1 MSSWRRTYWVVFVSN
16 LITAVGMMSFL
27 PFFPAIL
34 EDMGVHDPDA
44 RATWSGLCFGAGPLA
59 AAFMGPIWGSIGDR
73 FGRKLMVVRALVS
86 ISVFVGAMSFA
97 TSPWQ
102 LLGLRLGQ
110 GIFSGFVPP
119 SITLVSVAS
128 PREIQGR
135 VTGSL
140 QAALPTGMI
149 LGPLAGAFI
158 QANYGMSSVFTFVSI
173 AVATSA
179 VLVMLFATEDPSLRM
194 TLERFSPTT
203 VLANA
208 MRDLKHILE
217 QPKLRWVLA
226 VLFVVHFGMGTTNP
240 LLQIYVEELWD
251 GDPARVE
258 SLTAWLFSAF
268 AVAGV
273 VVLPIWGRLGDR
285 AGHGRML
292 AVAALLTAASF
303 VAHAAVAAYAW
314 LFVARVGLGVA
325 FPGTNAASFG
335 LAATETAEDR
345 RGGAFAA
352 VFSARAFA
360 LSLGAIFGG
369 ALCTVL
375 TLPGLFLAAGLTV
388 VLVLAVLQ
396 LRGRGEA
403 DGGGV
408 DRGPLAVG

>member
-1 MSSWRRTYWVVFVSN
+1 MSSWRRTYWVVFFSN

-86 ISVFVGAMSFA
+86 ISIFVGAMSFA
-97 TSPWQ
+97 TAPWQ
-102 LLGLRLGQ
+102 LLALRVGQ

-149 LGPLAGAFI
+149 LGPLAGDFV
-158 QANYGMSSVFTFVSI
+158 QANWGMSSIFTFVSI
-173 AVATSA
+173 AVAVSA
-179 VLVMLFATEDPSLRM
+179 VLVVLFATEDPSLRM
-194 TLERFSPTT
+194 TIERFSPTT
-203 VLANA
+203 VLGDA
-208 MRDLKHILE
+208 MRDLRGILE
-217 QPKLRWVLA
+217 QPRLRWVLA
-226 VLFVVHFGMGTTNP
+226 VLFIAHFGMGTTNP
-240 LLQIYVEELWD
+240 LMQLYVEDLWT

-273 VVLPIWGRLGDR
+273 VALPIWGRLGDR
-285 AGHGRML
+285 AGHRRML
-292 AVAALLTAASF
+292 AIAALLSAASF
-303 VAHAAVAAYAW
+303 VAHAAVASYAW
-314 LFVARVGLGVA
+314 LFVARVGLGIA

-335 LAATETAEDR
+335 VAATETAEDR

-360 LSLGAIFGG
+360 VSLGAIVGG
-369 ALCTVL
+369 VLCTVL
-375 TLPGLFLAAGLTV
+375 TLRGLFLSAGTAV
-388 VLVLAVLQ
+388 VLVLVVLQ
-396 LRGRGEA
+396 LRGRGK
-403 DGGGV
+403 
-408 DRGPLAVG
+408 DRG

>member
-16 LITAVGMMSFL
+16 LITAIGMMSFL

-34 EDMGVHDPDA
+34 EDLGVHDPDA

-73 FGRKLMVVRALVS
+73 FGRKLMVVRALLS
-86 ISVFVGAMSFA
+86 IAVFVGAMSFA

-110 GIFSGFVPP
+110 GVFSGFVPP

-149 LGPLAGAFI
+149 LGPLAGDFI
-158 QANYGMSSVFTFVSI
+158 QANYGMSSIFTFVSA

-203 VLANA
+203 VLKGA
-208 MRDLKHILE
+208 MGDFTRILR
-217 QPKLRWVLA
+217 QPKLRWALA
-226 VLFVVHFGMGTTNP
+226 VLFVVHFGMGATNP
-240 LLQIYVEELWD
+240 LLQLYVEDLWP
-251 GDPARVE
+251 GDPTRVE

-268 AVAGV
+268 AMAGV
-273 VVLPIWGRLGDR
+273 VALPIWGRLGDR
-285 AGHGRML
+285 VGHGRAL
-292 AVAALLTAASF
+292 ALAALLSAALF
-303 VAHAAVAAYAW
+303 VSHAAVSTYVW
-314 LFVARVGLGVA
+314 LFAARVGIGIA

-335 LAATETAEDR
+335 LAATETSEER

-360 LSLGAIFGG
+360 VSMGAIVGG
-369 ALCTVL
+369 VLCTVL
-375 TLPGLFLAAGLTV
+375 TLRGLFLSAGIAIAV
-388 VLVLAVLQ
+388 VLAALRLLAS
-396 LRGRGEA
+396 RRERA
-403 DGGGV
+403 D
-408 DRGPLAVG
+408 RERASA